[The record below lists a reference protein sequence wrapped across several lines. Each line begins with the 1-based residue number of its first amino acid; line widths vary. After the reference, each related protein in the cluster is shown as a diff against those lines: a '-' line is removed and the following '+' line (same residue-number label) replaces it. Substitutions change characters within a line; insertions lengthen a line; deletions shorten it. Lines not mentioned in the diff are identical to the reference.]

1 MKTKISSILSGV
13 ALLLGLSACEQPHE
27 FAPTQ
32 YDDHFTSLTAKFY
45 DDDRDE
51 NNFNGEVDM
60 ASHTITF
67 VFPYNYPPT
76 SENILTMND
85 LEKVRVEA
93 NLRTGLVLEPALGQ
107 MNFNEPHDVTV
118 VDPYGK
124 RTKYAIKAEI
134 RKSAECQLTEFILDD
149 GTAGIIN
156 NVNNTVTLLA
166 LEDLGTQ
173 KAATVELS
181 HGATISP
188 DPLTTEIDYDAEGIE
203 FTVTAQNE
211 TDTRVYKVIKGDP
224 QKMPFG
230 IREES
235 AKVMWT
241 KKLADLGIPADA
253 GTAGATGIGIIDDY
267 LVINDGQKGRALLFN
282 YKTGAAAGELDLSTV
297 GTDSEGL
304 YNNFRLTSDDNNNLL
319 ICSTSKNNDG
329 TLTIWKRSGL
339 NGRTRRYIQTKAIGN
354 QMGNQ
359 ISVVGNLDGDAVI
372 TVSANGTAI
381 DFLRWTVRDGELNAT
396 PETVHAS
403 GYSGTCWGTA
413 DVTYVDPSNPDGRFI
428 IAAYCSFATLPPN
441 ATGSNNRTVA
451 MFTGDGTLS
460 SYGSV
465 CISSNWVEN
474 AGDVLKFNG
483 VPYYIHNSVNTFTWG
498 SDDCI
503 YMYDLGTGAL
513 NSPILDFG
521 DTGLN
526 INRQYG
532 ASAAGGTG
540 RGGNANDVL
549 LHASPDGFY
558 MYIFFM
564 FTNGSVGCIR
574 TDCIDVN
581 A

>member
-32 YDDHFTSLTAKFY
+32 YDDHFTSLLAKFY

-51 NNFNGEVDM
+51 NNFPGEVDM

-67 VFPYNYPPT
+67 VFPYNYPPS

-93 NLRTGLVLEPALGQ
+93 NLRSGLVLEPALGQ
-107 MNFNEPHDVTV
+107 INFNEPHQVTV
-118 VDPYGK
+118 IDPYGK
-124 RTKYAIKAEI
+124 RTQYTVKGEI
-134 RKSAECQLTEFILDD
+134 RKSAECSLTEFVLSD
-149 GTAGIIN
+149 GTTGIIN
-156 NVNNTVTLLA
+156 DNKNSVTLLA
-166 LEDLGTQ
+166 LEDIGEQT
-173 KAATVELS
+173 ATVELS
-181 HGATISP
+181 HGATIQP
-188 DPLTTEIDYDAEGIE
+188 DPATLINYDGEDIS
-203 FTVTAQNE
+203 FTVTAQNGV
-211 TDTRVYKVIKGDP
+211 DKRVYTITKGEP
-224 QKMPFG
+224 SKMPFG
-230 IREES
+230 VREES
-235 AKVMWT
+235 AKTMWT
-241 KKLADLGIPADA
+241 KKLVDLGIAVDA
-253 GTAGATGIGIIDDY
+253 GTAGATGIGVVDNY
-267 LVINDGQKGRALLFN
+267 LVINDGQKGRAILVN
-282 YKTGAAAGELDLSTV
+282 YKTGAVEGEIDLTNT
-297 GTDSEGL
+297 GTDADGL
-304 YNNFRLTSDDNNNLL
+304 YNNYRLTSDDNNNLL
-319 ICSTSKNNDG
+319 ICSTSKTNDG
-329 TLTIWKRSGL
+329 TITIWKK
-339 NGRTRRYIQTKAIGN
+339 NGTTGRLRRIIQTKAIGN

-359 ISVVGNLDGDAVI
+359 LSVVGNLDGDAII

-381 DFLRWTVRDGELNAT
+381 DFLRWTVKDGELDPN
-396 PETVHAS
+396 PVTVHAS
-403 GYSGTCWGTA
+403 GYAGTCWGTA
-413 DVTYVDPSNPDGRFI
+413 DVTYVDASNPNGRFV

-441 ATGSNNRTVA
+441 ASGSNNRTVA
-451 MFTGDGTLS
+451 MFNSDGSLA

-503 YMYDLGTGAL
+503 YMYDLGSGAM
-513 NSPILDFG
+513 STPVFDFT
-521 DTGLN
+521 DSGLN

-532 ASAAGGTG
+532 ASAAGAVG

-581 A
+581 I